1 MDYLKE
7 IFGED
12 ALTYDEFTEK
22 VKKSDKVKLANLKDG
37 RYVDK
42 NKFEAKEKEVETL
55 QEQLETANK
64 QIEDFKEMD
73 IDAIKQAA
81 EDYKAKYETEKANA
95 QKELEKLQ
103 FEHAIEKALTGAK
116 AKNAKAVR
124 ALLDLDGLKLN
135 NGEIVGLNEQLE
147 KIKEENDYLFEGE
160 EEKVPQI
167 VKSGGDDTKTSSGV
181 LNISKL
187 AEEAS
192 IRK

>member
-37 RYVDK
+37 QYVDK

-55 QEQLETANK
+55 DEQLETANQ

-73 IDAIKQAA
+73 IDGVKQAA
-81 EDYKAKYETEKANA
+81 ENYKRKYETEKVNA

-103 FEHAIEKALTGAK
+103 FEHAIEKSLTGAK

-167 VKSGGDDTKTSSGV
+167 IKPGGDDTKASSGV

-187 AEEAS
+187 AEGAS

>member
-37 RYVDK
+37 QYVDK

-95 QKELEKLQ
+95 QKELDNLQ
-103 FEHAIEKALTGAK
+103 FDHEIDKLLISSK
-116 AKNAKAVR
+116 AKNIKAAKALLPLDELKESKNRIEDAKR
-124 ALLDLDGLKLN
+124 AI
-135 NGEIVGLNEQLE
+135 EE
-147 KIKEENDYLFEGE
+147 IKEENDYLFEGE

-167 VKSGGDDTKTSSGV
+167 IKPGGDDTKTSSGV

>member
-22 VKKSDKVKLANLKDG
+22 VKKSDKVKLANLKEG
-37 RYVDK
+37 QYVDK

-55 QEQLETANK
+55 QEQLETANQ

-81 EDYKAKYETEKANA
+81 EDYKTKYETEKANA
-95 QKELEKLQ
+95 QAELEKLQ

-167 VKSGGDDTKTSSGV
+167 IKPGGDDTKASSGV

>member
-37 RYVDK
+37 QYVDK

-81 EDYKAKYETEKANA
+81 EDYKTKYETEKANA
-95 QKELEKLQ
+95 QKELDNLQ
-103 FEHAIEKALTGAK
+103 FDHEIDKLLISSKARNKKAVKALLPLDELKESKNRIEDAKRAIE
-116 AKNAKAVR
+116 
-124 ALLDLDGLKLN
+124 
-135 NGEIVGLNEQLE
+135 E
-147 KIKEENDYLFEGE
+147 IKEENDYLFEGE

-167 VKSGGDDTKTSSGV
+167 IKPGGDDTKASSGV

-187 AEEAS
+187 AEGAS